1 MGTKENDLSPR
12 ERRDFAAQHLKL
24 VYKISWVFDIKVGS
38 SYDRD
43 DLVSIGTLGLMRAVA
58 RFNGNNLTFP
68 SFAAKYI
75 RGHILHWLRDEMSLI
90 KTPRNQDYCQIS
102 SLHNCDE
109 FGIEFHE
116 TLTDPRDDD
125 REIVEELLD
134 QIAVE
139 SKPLS
144 EFIRVTVLLKAQGLT
159 DAQIARRIGRS
170 AESVT
175 RDLSRVRCLVSGIP
189 YNKSE
194 VRSKKLKTYQTPDR
208 T

>member
-1 MGTKENDLSPR
+1 MTIKENNLSLVD
-12 ERRDFAAQHLKL
+12 RRDLATQHLKL
-24 VYKISWVFDIKVGS
+24 VYKIAWGFDIKLGS

-43 DLVSIGTLGLMRAVA
+43 DLVNIGVVGLMKAVS
-58 RFNGNNLTFP
+58 RFYGNRLTFG

-75 RGHILHWLRDEMSLI
+75 KGEIWHWLRDGMSLI
-90 KTPRNQDYCQIS
+90 KTPRDQEYCQIS

-116 TLTDPRDDD
+116 TLTDSRDDD
-125 REIVEELLD
+125 REIVKDLLD
-134 QIAVE
+134 QIAVK

-159 DAQIARRIGRS
+159 DAQISRRIGRS

-175 RDLSRVRCLVSGIP
+175 RDISRVRCLVSGIP

-194 VRSKKLKTYQTPDR
+194 ARIKK
-208 T
+208 

>member
-1 MGTKENDLSPR
+1 MSIKENDLSPID
-12 ERRDFAAQHLKL
+12 RRDFAAQHLKL
-24 VYKISWVFDIKVGS
+24 VYKISWGFDIKLGS

-43 DLVSIGTLGLMRAVA
+43 DLVNIGVVGLMKAVS
-58 RFNGNNLTFP
+58 RFDGNRLTFG

-90 KTPRNQDYCQIS
+90 KTPRDQEYCQIS

-125 REIVEELLD
+125 REIVKELLG

-170 AESVT
+170 AESVK
-175 RDLSRVRCLVSGIP
+175 RDLGRVRCLVFGIP
-189 YNKSE
+189 YDKSE
-194 VRSKKLKTYQTPDR
+194 ARSKKLKTYQTPDR